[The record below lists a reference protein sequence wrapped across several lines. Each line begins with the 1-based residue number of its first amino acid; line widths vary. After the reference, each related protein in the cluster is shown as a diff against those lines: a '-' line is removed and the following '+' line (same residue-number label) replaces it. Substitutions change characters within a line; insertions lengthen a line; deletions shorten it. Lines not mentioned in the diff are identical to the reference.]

1 MAGKYV
7 RVGLRRDKNF
17 SDLESTYSSLGNLL
31 NNLAPPGKSFI
42 PDDIQVLNNVSED
55 SNVTNDSFLEL
66 KGNTRTATQIR
77 FRTPIE
83 FSSAFETVPFT
94 DGFSFLKSG
103 EEILFETV
111 GSSNAVYDP
120 ITETNTYF
128 YNAVILTNTSTVP
141 LTVDEDLIIQ
151 ATGIT
156 ISDIDPTQETL
167 DNFLIEPNITIK
179 DTIENAK
186 VITGDPPYLA
196 GGDGLTAKFYP
207 SDQIAT
213 AAQRSSTISGY
224 ELFNYAEAYL
234 GGGAGFHY
242 GPSSFWESGYF
253 GFGPSIYDS
262 SEFIDGFGGVQW
274 EGFFAP
280 LPYIV
285 DNNWQIVC
293 SGLII
298 IEQDIDGN
306 NNWQKV
312 LNIHDKERELT
323 ATNSGTVTT
332 VGISDADL
340 MKVGVG
346 DQVTFITSAGNIFNT
361 FTKVDNVDYVANTI
375 TLDQA
380 ITVAAGDTI
389 KVSFPIGFQDIT
401 TQVKISVP
409 GLNVKRKVRI
419 SLYWPNDAGYDNFR
433 KRCSFAYV
441 QESSTRLPASFLY
454 TTDSVV
460 AENTN
465 VNSFEYFLN
474 NYVNLSNDRTTAA
487 LQVND
492 KAIISYDPPLTFSNK
507 VGTSSLSYIGNG
519 VFTYTQGSAPVYQG
533 DRVVISVGNSYVQFL
548 AVGDA
553 PNELAFYVDED
564 DVINYNTGASVG
576 EEIAG
581 DSSNLPSSAGGPYSA
596 FRIDNIG
603 LKDIFLRY
611 NSSGNF
617 VSMLSVSN
625 EDELAKD
632 QLVYAMKGSGAT
644 LADEGPVRLSTIS
657 KTAGEYTLTVDDH
670 FGGSYS
676 DFLGDTNPDN
686 TILLVYKDK
695 ALEDL
700 SKVNYCNGVIG
711 HLITADALSGA
722 NEIFLD
728 DVSDVQQNYY
738 IQFSGYIPDG
748 TQITGVDSGTN
759 KITLSNNLTNTLKQN
774 YTITIIPGDP
784 GAENYEICVLPLDT
798 APPFTGTD
806 TGLKTA
812 PGVENLKTNE
822 LLFDNLFI
830 KNLIDE
836 DIVDQEYT
844 KTMNITHDN
853 GVGVRR
859 VFKLLA
865 F

>member
-77 FRTPIE
+77 FRTPIQ

-103 EEILFETV
+103 EEVLFETV
-111 GSSNAVYDP
+111 GSSNAVYDA
-120 ITETNTYF
+120 ITETYTYF
-128 YNAVILTNTSTVP
+128 YNAVILTNSSTVP
-141 LTVDEDLIIQ
+141 FSVDEDLIIQ
-151 ATGIT
+151 STGIT

-196 GGDGLTAKFYP
+196 GGDGLKAKFYP
-207 SDQIAT
+207 SDSIAT
-213 AAQRSSTISGY
+213 AAQRSSSISGY

-242 GPSSFWESGYF
+242 GPFDFWESGYF

-262 SEFIDGFGGVQW
+262 PEFINGLGGVQW

-280 LPYIV
+280 IPYIV

-312 LNIHDKERELT
+312 LNIHDKERELVSQT
-323 ATNSGTVTT
+323 SGAVTT
-332 VGISDADL
+332 ITLSDDDL

-346 DQVTFITSAGNIFNT
+346 DQVTFITSQGNIFNT
-361 FTKVDNVDYVANTI
+361 FTKVDNVDYQGKTI

-380 ITVAAGDTI
+380 VNVANGDII
-389 KVSFPIGFQDIT
+389 KVSFPVGFQDIT
-401 TQVKISVP
+401 TQVKLSVP

-419 SLYWPNDAGYDNFR
+419 SVYWPNDAGYDSFR
-433 KRCSFAYV
+433 KRCSFAYI
-441 QESSTRLPASFLY
+441 QESATRLPASFLY
-454 TTDSVV
+454 TTDSV
-460 AENTN
+460 ATANTN
-465 VNSFEYFLN
+465 VNSFEYFLD

-492 KAIISYDPPLTFSNK
+492 KAIISYDPPLTFANK
-507 VGTSSLSYIGNG
+507 VSTIQVVYIGNG
-519 VFTYTQGSAPVYQG
+519 VFSYAGLGGAPVYQG
-533 DRVVISVGNSYVQFL
+533 DRVILSLGNSYLQLL
-548 AVGDA
+548 AIGDS
-553 PNELAFYVDED
+553 PNESAFYVDEE
-564 DVINYNTGASVG
+564 DVINYNSGAAAG
-576 EEIAG
+576 EEISG
-581 DSSNLPSSAGGPYSA
+581 DANTSGGPYSG

-611 NSSGNF
+611 NSAGNF

-632 QLVYAMKGSGAT
+632 QLVYAMKGSGTT

-657 KTAGEYTLTVDDH
+657 KSAGEYTLTVDDH
-670 FGGSYS
+670 FGGSYA

-728 DVSDVQQNYY
+728 DVSDVQQSYY

-759 KITLSNNLTNTLKQN
+759 KITLSNNLTKTLKQN
-774 YTITIIPGDP
+774 YTITIIPGNP
-784 GAENYEICVLPLDT
+784 GAESYEICVLPLDT

-812 PGVENLKTNE
+812 SGVENIKTNE
-822 LLFDNLFI
+822 LLFDNLYI

-836 DIVDQEYT
+836 DIGNQEYT

-853 GVGVRR
+853 GVGVRK
-859 VFKLLA
+859 VYKLLV